1 MLATFAV
8 GQVLWSMLWFFLFFI
23 WIILLFQIFGDLFR
37 DHETSGGMKVLWII
51 LLFVFPYLGA
61 FIYIVARGKG
71 MNERAMKQAKA
82 QEAAVQQ
89 YIQQAAGTSSVS
101 SELEKLVALKSAG
114 TISDDEFAAAKAKL
128 LA

>member
-51 LLFVFPYLGA
+51 LLFAFPYLGV

>member
-37 DHETSGGMKVLWII
+37 DHETSGGAKVLWII

-89 YIQQAAGTSSVS
+89 YIQQAAGGSSVS
-101 SELEKLVALKSAG
+101 AELEKLVALKAQG